1 MMKFYISFFIL
12 FTLSVASYGQIDG
25 EGVGLVIPAVE
36 SEDPKDD
43 PELIIE
49 PAPETEEAQP
59 KDNSNTEVNVPKK
72 VVAAEKPKKAFSIY
86 EEDNNFRNPAE
97 LYTKQLD
104 RQIESVRER
113 EQLLPEDTNQ
123 ILGEFKTT
131 AKKLNIQYRDFGQ
144 VDGDLVRVIINDD
157 IVVLQEMLTNGFK
170 GFNIDFN
177 EGVFKI
183 EFQALNQG
191 LYGPN
196 TAELRIFDENNNIIM
211 SNQWNLRTGRKAI
224 LVLAKTE
231 ESKLKLLEQGFKD
244 DEITNPIE
252 ESVKTDTKT
261 KEDTTKAS
269 SDTKKEE

>member
-12 FTLSVASYGQIDG
+12 FTFSVATYGQIDSEEIG
-25 EGVGLVIPAVE
+25 FAIPAVE

-49 PAPETEEAQP
+49 PAPEAEEAKP
-59 KDNSNTEVNVPKK
+59 NADSNTEVNVPKK

-86 EEDNNFRNPAE
+86 EDDNNFRNPAE

-104 RQIESVRER
+104 KQIESVRER
-113 EQLLPEDTNQ
+113 EQLLPADTNQ
-123 ILGEFKTT
+123 FLGEFRTT
-131 AKKLNIQYRDFGQ
+131 AKKLNIQYRDFGAA
-144 VDGDLVRVIINDD
+144 DGDLIRVIINGDV
-157 IVVLQEMLTNGFK
+157 VVLQEVLTHGFK

-191 LYGPN
+191 LSGPN
-196 TAELRIFDENNNIIM
+196 TAELRIFDEANNVIV

-224 LVLAKTE
+224 IILAKTE

-244 DEITNPIE
+244 DVITNPTE

-269 SDTKKEE
+269 SNTKKEE

>member
-1 MMKFYISFFIL
+1 MKFYISFFIL

>member
-1 MMKFYISFFIL
+1 MKFYISFFIL
-12 FTLSVASYGQIDG
+12 FTFSVATYGQIDSEEIG
-25 EGVGLVIPAVE
+25 FAIPAVE
-36 SEDPKDD
+36 SEDPNDD

-49 PAPETEEAQP
+49 PAPEAEEAQP

-86 EEDNNFRNPAE
+86 EDDNNFRNPAE
-97 LYTKQLD
+97 LYSKQLD
-104 RQIESVRER
+104 KQIESVRER
-113 EQLLPEDTNQ
+113 EQLLPADTNQ
-123 ILGEFKTT
+123 FLGEFRTT
-131 AKKLNIQYRDFGQ
+131 AKKLNIQYRDFGAA
-144 VDGDLVRVIINDD
+144 DGDLIRVIINGDV
-157 IVVLQEMLTNGFK
+157 VVLQEVLTHGFK

-191 LYGPN
+191 LSGPN
-196 TAELRIFDENNNIIM
+196 TAELRIFDEANNVIV

-224 LVLAKTE
+224 IILAKTE

-269 SDTKKEE
+269 SNTKKEE

>member
-1 MMKFYISFFIL
+1 MKFYISFFIL
-12 FTLSVASYGQIDG
+12 FTFSVTTYGQIDG

-104 RQIESVRER
+104 RQIESVRES

-131 AKKLNIQYRDFGQ
+131 AKKLNIQYRDFGAA
-144 VDGDLVRVIINDD
+144 DGDLIRVIINGDV
-157 IVVLQEMLTNGFK
+157 VVLQEVLTHGFK

-196 TAELRIFDENNNIIM
+196 TAELRIFDENNIIIM

-252 ESVKTDTKT
+252 EPVKTDTKT

>member
-12 FTLSVASYGQIDG
+12 FTFSVATYGQIDSEEIG
-25 EGVGLVIPAVE
+25 FAIPAVE

-49 PAPETEEAQP
+49 PAPEAEEAKP
-59 KDNSNTEVNVPKK
+59 NEDSNTEVNVPKK

-104 RQIESVRER
+104 KQIESVRER
-113 EQLLPEDTNQ
+113 EQLLPADTNQ
-123 ILGEFKTT
+123 FLGEFRTT
-131 AKKLNIQYRDFGQ
+131 AKKLNIQYRDFGAA
-144 VDGDLVRVIINDD
+144 DGDLIRVIINGDV
-157 IVVLQEMLTNGFK
+157 VVLQEVLTHGFK

-191 LYGPN
+191 LSGPN
-196 TAELRIFDENNNIIM
+196 TAELRIFDEANNVIV

-224 LVLAKTE
+224 IILAKTE
-231 ESKLKLLEQGFKD
+231 ESKLQL
-244 DEITNPIE
+244 IE
-252 ESVKTDTKT
+252 KSINDSEADTTKPSSKTDTKT
-261 KEDTTKAS
+261 KEGTTKAS
-269 SDTKKEE
+269 SNTKKEE

>member
-12 FTLSVASYGQIDG
+12 FTFSVASYGQIDSEEIG
-25 EGVGLVIPAVE
+25 FVIPAVE

-49 PAPETEEAQP
+49 PAPEAEEAKP
-59 KDNSNTEVNVPKK
+59 NEDSNTEVNAPKK
-72 VVAAEKPKKAFSIY
+72 VVAAEKPRKAFSIY
-86 EEDNNFRNPAE
+86 EEENNFRNPAE

-104 RQIESVRER
+104 KQIESVRER
-113 EQLLPEDTNQ
+113 EQLLPADTNQ
-123 ILGEFKTT
+123 FLGEFRTT
-131 AKKLNIQYRDFGQ
+131 AKKLNIQYRDFGAA
-144 VDGDLVRVIINDD
+144 DGDLIRVIINGDV
-157 IVVLQEMLTNGFK
+157 VVLQEVLTHGFK

-191 LYGPN
+191 LSGPN
-196 TAELRIFDENNNIIM
+196 TAELRIFDEANNVVV

-224 LVLAKTE
+224 IILAKTE
-231 ESKLKLLEQGFKD
+231 ESKLQLIEKS
-244 DEITNPIE
+244 TNDSEADTTKPA
-252 ESVKTDTKT
+252 SKTDTKT

-269 SDTKKEE
+269 SSTKKEE